1 MQLKLER
8 KRATA
13 LFYDS
18 FGLFYKP
25 IYKPSNYPNMEDKRI
40 NERESIEIITSM
52 IARTKERYNLGDGNI
67 MLMWGYLTLS
77 ISVLVWVLLAVT
89 HNPAVNWLWYLIWII
104 GGIASPIMARKN
116 AVKKGAKTYTDKII
130 SRLWSIVGGSAIS
143 CTFACLGLLLA
154 AGVDAWSAMFVF
166 ALIIVPFAEIA
177 NGIVLNESSYMWGG
191 SIGLAAGIFLTCCIA
206 GKVAL
211 AASWVMPLFIA
222 AFICM
227 MIIPGHVINHKA
239 KKGL

>member
-1 MQLKLER
+1 
-8 KRATA
+8 
-13 LFYDS
+13 
-18 FGLFYKP
+18 
-25 IYKPSNYPNMEDKRI
+25 MEDKKI

-89 HNPAVNWLWYLIWII
+89 HNPAVNWLWFLIWII
-104 GGIASPIMARKN
+104 GGIATPIMAKKN

-130 SRLWSIVGGSAIS
+130 SRLWSIVGYSAIS
-143 CTFACLGLLLA
+143 STFACLGLLLGV
-154 AGVDAWSAMFVF
+154 GVDAWSAMFVF

-177 NGIVLNESSYMWGG
+177 NGIVLNEASYMWGG

-211 AASWVMPLFIA
+211 TASWVLPLFIA
-222 AFICM
+222 AYICM